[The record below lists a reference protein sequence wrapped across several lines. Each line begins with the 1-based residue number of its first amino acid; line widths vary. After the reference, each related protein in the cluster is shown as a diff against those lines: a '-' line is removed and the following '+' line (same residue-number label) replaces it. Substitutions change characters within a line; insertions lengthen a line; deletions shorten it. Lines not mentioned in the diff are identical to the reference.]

1 MHLPM
6 QPRTTLRGH
15 STSFGS
21 WTASWAQE
29 ISRKSQDG
37 PKMVQDGPRWPKMAE
52 DGPMMA
58 TRWPQDGPKMG
69 HKAVLEVAFS
79 R

>member
-1 MHLPM
+1 MKLSEHPYKTLHLPM

-37 PKMVQDGPRWPKMAE
+37 PMAE

-69 HKAVLEVAFS
+69 HEAVLEVPFD